1 MSTGGLNQP
10 EWSPCTIH
18 DVNASRAAVDI
29 GGRGP
34 DTVDEKLIQC
44 VLINRI
50 VQTKFGGAIALSNA
64 HKPVFYGNGIGLY
77 FHLICEALIIN
88 KMGHTSMRTHRFC
101 TRSS

>member
-34 DTVDEKLIQC
+34 DTVDEKLM
-44 VLINRI
+44 R
-50 VQTKFGGAIALSNA
+50 SNQ
-64 HKPVFYGNGIGLY
+64 
-77 FHLICEALIIN
+77 
-88 KMGHTSMRTHRFC
+88 
-101 TRSS
+101 